1 MQDAHRKARLSEF
14 LNRIWSGGEYDAIPD
29 FIAPRYTIL
38 NDPGDPWHGQTLDH
52 AGFRYRIESSR
63 APFPDQAFTPV
74 SMLADGDDV
83 AVSWHWK
90 GTHLGDIPGFTASG
104 NIIEMTGLTVY
115 GFDGLLLNGHWQ
127 VCDRLG
133 VFMQLQANAG

>member
-1 MQDAHRKARLSEF
+1 MQDAQRKARLTEF
-14 LNRIWSGGEYDAIPD
+14 LDRIWSGGEYDAIPD
-29 FIAPRYTIL
+29 FIAPQYVIR

-52 AGFRYRIESSR
+52 AGFRHRIETSR

-74 SMLADGDDV
+74 SILADGDEV

-90 GTHLGDIPGFTASG
+90 GTHLGDVSGFTASG
-104 NIIEMTGLTVY
+104 KVIKMTGLTVY
-115 GFDGLLLNGHWQ
+115 GFEGLRLNGHWQ

-133 VFMQLQANAG
+133 VFMQLQENAG